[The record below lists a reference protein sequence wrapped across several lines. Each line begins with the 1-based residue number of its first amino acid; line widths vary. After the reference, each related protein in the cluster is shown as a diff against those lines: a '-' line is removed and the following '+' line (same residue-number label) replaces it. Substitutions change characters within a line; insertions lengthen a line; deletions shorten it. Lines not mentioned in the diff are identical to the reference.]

1 MHAWVNKQMRILSFD
16 RNNVPF
22 YAVTLSRLD
31 AYRLLHLCIFAFLFL
46 SGSATAS
53 GAEISIG
60 AETNLRKVTI
70 RKQFGSAHDMVRE
83 KTEETFLV
91 EVIRDRQSLKKG
103 LSHRESMPEENGM
116 LFVLDVSQEHAFWM
130 KGMRFPLDII
140 FMGGDMR
147 ITEILENLQPCEQC
161 PIYFPKER
169 PAYALEINAGLAR
182 KHGLSVNDTMVFDK

>member
-1 MHAWVNKQMRILSFD
+1 MRIFSFEQ
-16 RNNVPF
+16 NNLLFRAFTP
-22 YAVTLSRLD
+22 SRLTPY
-31 AYRLLHLCIFAFLFL
+31 ALRSFALRSLLFALCSLTVHAF
-46 SGSATAS
+46 GT
-53 GAEISIG
+53 EISIG
-60 AETNLRKVTI
+60 AETNLKKVTI

-91 EVIRDRQSLKKG
+91 EVIRDMESLKKG

-130 KGMRFPLDII
+130 KGMRFPLDIV
-140 FMGGDMR
+140 FMGEDMR